1 LLKLRTLA
9 AAAIAIALLGAAC
22 SDGSTTS
29 TSTAAAIDSPDEVVF
44 SSGEL
49 PATIPD
55 NFPLPAGSTVGSTM
69 VVTDTGFTEVIVR
82 VSAELGI
89 TAEFFEQNLDQNG
102 FVVDSSNG
110 EQDKWVIEFNLDG
123 VKGTIDITE
132 PQSGISQAVVRYN
145 VP

>member
-1 LLKLRTLA
+1 MLKLRT
-9 AAAIAIALLGAAC
+9 AAAIALALLGAAC

-29 TSTAAAIDSPDEVVF
+29 TSGATAIDSPDEVVF
-44 SSGEL
+44 DSGEL

-89 TAEFFEQNLDQNG
+89 TVEFFEQNLEQNG
-102 FVVDSSNG
+102 FVVDSSSG
-110 EQDKWVIEFNLDG
+110 DEAKWVIEFSLDG

-132 PQSGISQAVVRYN
+132 PQSAISQAVLRYN

>member
-1 LLKLRTLA
+1 MKLRT
-9 AAAIAIALLGAAC
+9 AAAIALALLGAAC

-29 TSTAAAIDSPDEVVF
+29 TSGATAIDSPDEVVF
-44 SSGEL
+44 DSGEL

-55 NFPLPAGSTVGSTM
+55 NFPLPAGSAVGSTM

-89 TAEFFEQNLDQNG
+89 TVEFFEQNLEQNG
-102 FVVDSSNG
+102 FVVDSSSG
-110 EQDKWVIEFNLDG
+110 DESKWVIEFSLDG

-132 PQSGISQAVVRYN
+132 PQSAISQAVLRYN